1 MSWFSKAREKYPL
14 PEEEDAKLTQIM
26 VASVLLTCL
35 IAIACCIIL
44 ALLHGT
50 PLFEA
55 LTNGWAADLAQALAI
70 GWPLS
75 LALDIVLAGA
85 MLAVAFIGE
94 KIFWRSP
101 DMRENVYEIRQGL
114 NGEIPRLAFW
124 KMACT
129 MVGVGCV
136 EEAGFRYAA
145 IGTIMVIAEPMLGFP
160 VAATIA
166 VVASS
171 AVFAIMH
178 VQYRS
183 PYALGLVGFLG
194 VMLGTVYVTTS
205 MLTAVI
211 IAHALYDIGNVSLEA
226 RKMLRDPD
234 YFHGEA
240 PTNAVAEEMERA
252 LKGE

>member
-1 MSWFSKAREKYPL
+1 
-14 PEEEDAKLTQIM
+14 M

-44 ALLHGT
+44 ALLRGT

-55 LTNGWAADLAQALAI
+55 LTNGWAADLAQALAV
-70 GWPLS
+70 GWPIS
-75 LALDIVLAGA
+75 VAVGIVLAAA
-85 MLAVAFIGE
+85 MLAVAFTAE
-94 KIFWRSP
+94 KVFWHRP
-101 DMRENVYEIRQGL
+101 DVREDIYAIRQGL
-114 NGEIPRLAFW
+114 NGEIPRLALW
-124 KMACT
+124 KVTCV

-145 IGTIMVIAEPMLGFP
+145 TGVIMFIAEPALGFP
-160 VAATIA
+160 AAAVIA
-166 VVASS
+166 VAASS

-183 PYALGLVGFLG
+183 PCALGLVGLLG
-194 VMLGTVYVTTS
+194 VMLGAVYVATG

-211 IAHALYDIGNVSLEA
+211 VAHALYDIGNVSLEA

-240 PTNAVAEEMERA
+240 PVNAVEEEMERA

>member
-1 MSWFSKAREKYPL
+1 
-14 PEEEDAKLTQIM
+14 M

-44 ALLHGT
+44 ALLRGT

-55 LTNGWAADLAQALAI
+55 LTNGWAANLARALAI
-70 GWPLS
+70 GWPIS
-75 LALDIVLAGA
+75 VAVGIVLAGA
-85 MLAVAFIGE
+85 MLAVAFIAE
-94 KIFWRSP
+94 KIFWRQP
-101 DMRENVYEIRQGL
+101 DERENIYEIRRGL
-114 NGEIPRLAFW
+114 NGEIPRLALW
-124 KMACT
+124 KVACT

-145 IGTIMVIAEPMLGFP
+145 IGVITFIAEPALGFP
-160 VAATIA
+160 VAAVIA
-166 VVASS
+166 VAASS
-171 AVFAIMH
+171 AMFAIMH

-183 PYALGLVGFLG
+183 PYALGLVGLLG
-194 VMLGTVYVTTS
+194 VMLGTVYATTG

-211 IAHALYDIGNVSLEA
+211 IAHALYDIGNVSFEA
-226 RKMLRDPD
+226 RKMLRDAD

-240 PTNAVAEEMERA
+240 PINAVEEEMERA